1 MGALAAESSW
11 ADDYLTR
18 NLAEIAR
25 FVEENAQLEAVRG
38 RDYDGLEASLRDLA
52 GRRELGV
59 EGCEDERVSGRSRVT
74 RCWPAGTE

>member
-1 MGALAAESSW
+1 MEQLKGVGAIAAESSW
-11 ADDYLTR
+11 ADDNLTR

-52 GRRELGV
+52 AQKELEA
-59 EGCEDERVSGRSRVT
+59 EGGPRTTFRGAL
-74 RCWPAGTE
+74 P